1 MILVPRPQ
9 RVSNDH
15 WKLKDRKRA
24 SIRTILILSSLIRNQ
39 INYQSKKNASIFS
52 IISRL
57 SKTRSS
63 IPPRESAEERRC
75 CSKPVRTLLRIG
87 HGPDTAD
94 RRYYYRLA
102 CEIHDEPFNAFRRPR
117 KWSLATRPRPQPL
130 PPPSRVFVL
139 AFVGGNGETRIRIY
153 PPCKI
158 SKTIIIIAPPSK
170 GGEKNFRPFFLV
182 SRAIHPRPA

>member
-15 WKLKDRKRA
+15 WKLKNRKRA

-158 SKTIIIIAPPSK
+158 SKTI
-170 GGEKNFRPFFLV
+170 
-182 SRAIHPRPA
+182 